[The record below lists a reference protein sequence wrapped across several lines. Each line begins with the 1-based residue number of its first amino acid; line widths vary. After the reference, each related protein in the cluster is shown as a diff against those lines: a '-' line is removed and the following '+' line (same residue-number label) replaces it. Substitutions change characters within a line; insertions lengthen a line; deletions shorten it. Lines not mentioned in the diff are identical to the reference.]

1 MRDRK
6 AAKNHRV
13 DDGIDGVAHPDRERE
28 RAHCGGGKRAFSPH
42 QPEGEAHV
50 GAQIAETD
58 WNPDVARLIGGEG
71 AAAKRPM
78 RRTHGRVGIDA
89 LLFPLAGGHVA
100 MERHF
105 FRKIVVEPPP
115 VDQLPDS
122 PDEIA
127 HGSCSTWR

>member
-1 MRDRK
+1 M
-6 AAKNHRV
+6 AAQGLALQEHVRRLAV
-13 DDGIDGVAHPDRERE
+13 RGLPGCRLDPVLD
-28 RAHCGGGKRAFSPH
+28 
-42 QPEGEAHV
+42 EGDCLLRV
-50 GAQIAETD
+50 GAQIAETA

-100 MERHF
+100 MERRF